1 MLLGDRTQGCRTG
14 SSFQLGSRGSEVR
27 PATMPKHPTLTL
39 RPWRIIPTLPTP
51 TPGSLGRKPP
61 RAPQLEETPET
72 PPSSRAEGLLYL
84 HGLESN
90 PG

>member
-27 PATMPKHPTLTL
+27 PATKPKHPTLTL

-51 TPGSLGRKPP
+51 TPGSV
-61 RAPQLEETPET
+61 EV
-72 PPSSRAEGLLYL
+72 RAEGTFSEAARHLETTAASCETDWLLAF
-84 HGLESN
+84 GFCSK
-90 PG
+90 